1 MFMRSS
7 ILASAAVVCLGA
19 AAFGQQAPT
28 TKIAVISMQ
37 GAIVGTKDGQK
48 ASAQLEGEYE
58 PKKKQFETRSN
69 EIAQLQDQLTKGG
82 SLMSDDKRTQLER
95 DIDEKKRRLE
105 RDVQDARDEMSAE
118 QNRVLQG
125 LAQRVMA
132 VVEKY
137 AKDNGYTLVLDD
149 SNPSNSILYTAT
161 ANDITQDIIALY
173 DKSSTNGGPATV
185 PAPTGGSSSGTPGA
199 AVH

>member
-7 ILASAAVVCLGA
+7 ILASAAVLCLGA
-19 AAFGQQAPT
+19 TAFAQQPP

-69 EIAQLQDQLTKGG
+69 EIAQLQDQLNKGG

-118 QNRVLQG
+118 QQRLLQG

-149 SNPSNSILYTAT
+149 SNPSNTILYTST

-173 DKSSTNGGPATV
+173 DKSSANGGPATL
-185 PAPTGGSSSGTPGA
+185 PSTGGASSSGAAHGA
-199 AVH
+199 AAH

>member
-1 MFMRSS
+1 MRSS
-7 ILASAAVVCLGA
+7 ILASVALVCLGVS
-19 AAFGQQAPT
+19 AFAQQPA

-58 PKKKQFETRSN
+58 PKKKQFEARSN
-69 EIAQLQDQLTKGG
+69 EITQLQDQLTKGG
-82 SLMSDDKRTQLER
+82 SLMSDEKRTQLER

-105 RDVQDARDEMSAE
+105 RDVQDARDSMSAE
-118 QNRVLQG
+118 QQRLLQG

-149 SNPSNSILYTAT
+149 SNPSNTILYTAT

-173 DKSSTNGGPATV
+173 DKTSTNGGPATV
-185 PAPTGGSSSGTPGA
+185 PSAGAGSSSGAASHGA
-199 AVH
+199 AAH

>member
-1 MFMRSS
+1 MRSS
-7 ILASAAVVCLGA
+7 ILASAAVLCLGA
-19 AAFGQQAPT
+19 SAFAQQQVP

-69 EIAQLQDQLTKGG
+69 EIAQLEDQLAKGG
-82 SLMSDDKRTQLER
+82 SLMSDEKRTQMQR

-105 RDVQDARDEMSAE
+105 RDVQDARDEMTAE
-118 QNRVLQG
+118 QNRLLQG

-173 DKSSTNGGPATV
+173 DKNSNNGGPAVV
-185 PAPTGGSSSGTPGA
+185 PSTGGGTASSSGSHGS